1 MPSRSLIS
9 IGLVTFLA
17 LMPSG
22 CASLPRPAADSARYQ
37 LDRLYFGRA
46 IGDTGVVSDSA
57 WSLFM
62 REVVTPRFPAG
73 VTSWR
78 AEGQWRSR
86 TGTVVLEPSMV
97 LEIIHPPS
105 QDVEDALRAV
115 ILEYERR
122 FHQESVLRVTT
133 DVRAQFRTSSIP
145 RGDAR
150 GERYPGGRALPRLES
165 PRAMKQPAS
174 VGA

>member
-1 MPSRSLIS
+1 MRKLAPGIILSRPLMS
-9 IGLVTFLA
+9 IGLVAFLA

-46 IGDTGVVSDSA
+46 IGDTGLVSDSA

-73 VTSWR
+73 ITSWR
-78 AEGQWRSR
+78 AEGQWRSS
-86 TGTVVLEPSMV
+86 TGTVVREPSMV

-105 QDVEDALRAV
+105 RDVEDALRAV

-122 FHQESVLRVTT
+122 FQQESVLRVTT

-145 RGDAR
+145 RGNAR
-150 GERYPGGRALPRLES
+150 ADWHLGD
-165 PRAMKQPAS
+165 
-174 VGA
+174 GARTPQLI